1 MRCAGSVTHALGA
14 TTMKSFDELSD
25 AELLRELRR
34 AHAELPDAPP
44 ALQRAALNVWR
55 AAPAASA
62 AASGAAA
69 ITALAAGL
77 HSRLTALLSFDSWA
91 APLSLQGMRSVRTPT
106 RQLLFSAER
115 RDIDLRITPTAG
127 VFSITGQVLGPD
139 TAGSVDLLAHIAAG
153 APAQPAQRAQLD
165 PLGEFRIDGVAAGR
179 YAMTLRLGDDEIV
192 LPAIDVGAA
201 ADEVAEGL

>member
-1 MRCAGSVTHALGA
+1 MRCAYSVTHALGA

-25 AELLRELRR
+25 DELLRELRR
-34 AHAELPDAPP
+34 AHAELPDAPL
-44 ALQRAALNVWR
+44 ALQRAALNLWR
-55 AAPAASA
+55 AAPAESSIA
-62 AASGAAA
+62 
-69 ITALAAGL
+69 ALAAGL
-77 HSRLTALLSFDSWA
+77 CTRLTALLSFDSWA

-106 RQLLFSAER
+106 RQLLFSAAH
-115 RDIDLRITPTAG
+115 RDIDLRIAPTAG

-153 APAQPAQRAQLD
+153 APAQRAQLD
-165 PLGEFRIDGVAAGR
+165 PLGEFRLDGVPAGR

-201 ADEVAEGL
+201 ADEVAQGL

>member
-1 MRCAGSVTHALGA
+1 MRCAGSVTQALGA
-14 TTMKSFDELSD
+14 TTMKSFNELSD

-44 ALQRAALNVWR
+44 ALQRAALNLWR

-62 AASGAAA
+62 AAA

-153 APAQPAQRAQLD
+153 APAQRAQRAQLD